1 MKGHLFYVLMDRT
14 SPIHEC
20 KKCLNTNAKSVFKPY
35 SVRSEGCTSC
45 TSVLQEIINT
55 FGSSVPEATT
65 AFGTFFELMCGPRG
79 IAAAVDAK
87 NMPPAC
93 FLNAPTVLQEIICFS
108 SRTSKTQKPQRFLGF
123 LFSPNTVLSQVLYF
137 AIIVKLQSLL
147 NFAII

>member
-1 MKGHLFYVLMDRT
+1 MKRHLFYVLMDRT

-20 KKCLNTNAKSVFKPY
+20 EKCLNTNAKSDFKLH

-93 FLNAPTVLQEIICFS
+93 FLNAATVLQKIICFS

-123 LFSPNTVLSQVLYF
+123 IF
-137 AIIVKLQSLL
+137 AYRTIPYT
-147 NFAII
+147 F

>member
-108 SRTSKTQKPQRFLGF
+108 SRTSKPRNRNGFWVFFLHAPPILCQYVQF
-123 LFSPNTVLSQVLYF
+123 AFS
-137 AIIVKLQSLL
+137 IV
-147 NFAII
+147 I